1 MPDSPKKSASPPAG
15 SVTLV
20 GAGPGDAGLITVA
33 GLDALRHADVVVYDA
48 LANPR
53 LLAEAPPHTELVDA
67 GKRAKQH
74 RLTQDQTNAL
84 MHEHAAAG
92 KRVVRLK
99 GGDPYL
105 FGRGA
110 EEAAYLAAR
119 GIAVEVIPGI
129 TSGIAAPLAAGIPV
143 THRDHASSVTFL
155 TGHEDPTKPDSA
167 LDYDALAALVKRGGT
182 LCIYMGVGRLPR
194 ISRTLIDA
202 GCEPDTPAA
211 VVQWGALPAQRS
223 VRGTLADLPQRT
235 EQAGVAAP
243 AIVVVGR
250 VAGIDEPG
258 LDFFTNRALFGKRIL
273 VTRARTQASE
283 FRERLE
289 HLGADV
295 LEAPTID
302 IQPPE
307 SWEAFDDAINRI
319 GDFDTLVLTSTNGVD
334 ALADRLHARGRD
346 ARHLARLRIG
356 VVGTATRERLDDRLA
371 IRADVVPERQVGA
384 ALAETLLE
392 HTQTAGASPG
402 NALLLRADIASSD
415 LPDRLREAGWGV
427 TEIAAYRTRPADA
440 LPPAAV
446 DAVQNGSIDYVTF
459 TSSSTANNFA
469 DLLHRNGMELPGT
482 ARLASIGPVTSATM
496 REIGWRI
503 DVQAEPSD
511 VPSLVAAIVADAE
524 RIAAPTKRGG
534 LS

>member
-1 MPDSPKKSASPPAG
+1 MPEPEKKTSKSSPG
-15 SVTLV
+15 TVTLV

-53 LLAEAPPHTELVDA
+53 LLDHAPAHAELIDA
-67 GKRAKQH
+67 GKRAKKH

-84 MHEHAAAG
+84 MHDRAAAG

-129 TSGIAAPLAAGIPV
+129 TSGIAAPATAGIPV

-155 TGHEDPTKPDSA
+155 TGHEDPNKPDSA

-182 LCIYMGVGRLPR
+182 LCFYMGVGRLPR

-202 GCEPDTPAA
+202 GCDPDTPAA
-211 VVQWGALPAQRS
+211 VVQWGTLPSQRS
-223 VRGTLADLPQRT
+223 VRGTLGDLPERA
-235 EQAGVAAP
+235 ERSGIAAP

-258 LDFFTNRALFGKRIL
+258 LDFFTRRPLLGKRIL

-283 FRERLE
+283 LTARLAS
-289 HLGADV
+289 LGADV
-295 LEAPTID
+295 LESPTIE

-307 SWEAFDDAINRI
+307 SWEAFDDAIRHL
-319 GDFDTLVLTSTNGVD
+319 DRFDTLVLTSTNGVD
-334 ALADRLHARGRD
+334 ALAERLHSLGMD
-346 ARHLARLRIG
+346 ARQLAGLRVG
-356 VVGTATRERLDDRLA
+356 VVGAATRDRLEQRLA
-371 IRADVVPERQVGA
+371 IRADVVPERQVGS
-384 ALAETLLE
+384 ALADTLLE
-392 HTQTAGASPG
+392 QTASPG
-402 NALLLRADIASSD
+402 RALLLRTDIASSD
-415 LPDRLREAGWGV
+415 LPDRLREAQWNV
-427 TEIAAYRTRPADA
+427 TEITAYRTLPASA
-440 LPPAAV
+440 LP
-446 DAVQNGSIDYVTF
+446 DAVIEAIRNDDLDYVTF
-459 TSSSTANNFA
+459 TSSSTANNLA
-469 DLLHRNGMELPGT
+469 ALLHKAGLELPGS
-482 ARLASIGPVTSATM
+482 ARVASIGPVTSAAL
-496 REIGWRI
+496 RDLGWRI
-503 DVQAEPSD
+503 DTVAEPSD
-511 VPSLVAAIVADAE
+511 IPSLVEAIVADA
-524 RIAAPTKRGG
+524 G
-534 LS
+534 

>member
-1 MPDSPKKSASPPAG
+1 MPKPEKNSSPPPQG

-53 LLAEAPPHTELVDA
+53 LLAEVPPHAELVDA
-67 GKRAKQH
+67 GKRAKKH
-74 RLTQDQTNAL
+74 RLTQDETNAL

-110 EEAAYLAAR
+110 EEAVYLAAR
-119 GIAVEVIPGI
+119 GIAVEVVPGI

-182 LCIYMGVGRLPR
+182 LCFYMGVGRLPR
-194 ISRTLIDA
+194 ISRTLLDA
-202 GCEPDTPAA
+202 GCDPDTPAA
-211 VVQWGALPAQRS
+211 VVQWGTLPAQRS
-223 VRGTLADLPQRT
+223 VRGTLGDLPQRS
-235 EQAGVAAP
+235 EQAGIAAP

-258 LDFFTNRALFGKRIL
+258 LDFFTNRPLFGKRIV

-283 FRERLE
+283 LRERLE

-307 SWEAFDDAINRI
+307 SWQAFDDAIDLI

-334 ALADRLHARGRD
+334 ALADRLHALGRD
-346 ARHLARLRIG
+346 SRHLAGLRIG
-356 VVGTATRERLDDRLA
+356 VVGTATRERLGDRLA

-384 ALAETLLE
+384 ALADALLAE
-392 HTQTAGASPG
+392 RTSPG
-402 NALLLRADIASSD
+402 KALLLRADIASSD
-415 LPDRLREAGWGV
+415 LPDRLREAHWGV
-427 TEIAAYRTRPADA
+427 TEVAAYRTLPAGA
-440 LPPAAV
+440 LPAAAV
-446 DAVQNGSIDYVTF
+446 DAMHNDEIDYVTF

-469 DLLHRNGMELPGT
+469 DLLRRSGLELPGN

-503 DVQAEPSD
+503 DVEAEPSD
-511 VPSLVAAIVADAE
+511 VPSLVEAIVADAE